1 MRTGHQRWLLRLL
14 MARVAEQYGKSDL
27 AAHLLKE
34 LDMTAQSRSLDEW
47 EPELSFEVKARLLK
61 LLRKKSQRSDADK
74 AALARHMETLL
85 AGLVKI
91 DPVRAAVLCG

>member
-1 MRTGHQRWLLRLL
+1 M
-14 MARVAEQYGKSDL
+14 
-27 AAHLLKE
+27 
-34 LDMTAQSRSLDEW
+34 
-47 EPELSFEVKARLLK
+47 SFEVKARLLK